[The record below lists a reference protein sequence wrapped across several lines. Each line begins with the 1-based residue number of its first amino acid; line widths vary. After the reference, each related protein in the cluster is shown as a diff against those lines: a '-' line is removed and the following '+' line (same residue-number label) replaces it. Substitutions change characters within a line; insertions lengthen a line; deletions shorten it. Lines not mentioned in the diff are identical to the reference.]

1 MAEMNRFENKVAIV
15 TGAATGSGRAVARRL
30 AGKGAKIAI
39 LDLQAGAAEEVAA
52 TLPGAIALGCDVLNE
67 TAVISSVAAVAAR
80 CGGVDVL
87 VNPALFCIMYV
98 GSAGPKWLELC
109 NFLDKGFQIRQL
121 IFSGK
126 HMVG

>member
-15 TGAATGSGRAVARRL
+15 TGAATGIGRAVARRL
-30 AGKGAKIAI
+30 AGEGAKIAI

-67 TAVISSVAAVAAR
+67 TAVISSVAAVTAR

-87 VNPALFCIMYV
+87 VNPAFFASCMSAQQGPSGWSYV
-98 GSAGPKWLELC
+98 
-109 NFLDKGFQIRQL
+109 
-121 IFSGK
+121 IF
-126 HMVG
+126 